1 MSRTQNLLFAALL
14 LSSVTAFA
22 ADTPDPSKGEEVLPP
37 GSFEGVPPSTPPPAA
52 QLPPDA
58 TGQSGVNPDVPPAT
72 SPGEEN
78 KGKPAVSPDA
88 AAQPKAE
95 GSNTNVPATSPGE
108 ENKGKPP
115 VAPQ

>member
-14 LSSVTAFA
+14 MSSATAFA

-58 TGQSGVNPDVPPAT
+58 KGQSGVNPDAPPAT

-78 KGKPAVSPDA
+78 KGKP
-88 AAQPKAE
+88 K
-95 GSNTNVPATSPGE
+95 
-108 ENKGKPP
+108 
-115 VAPQ
+115 VAPAGDPTVTEKEPKSPFCNQPRRRG

>member
-58 TGQSGVNPDVPPAT
+58 TGQSGVNPDAT
-72 SPGEEN
+72 PRYLPRRGEQ
-78 KGKPAVSPDA
+78 GQTGRFAGRSRS
-88 AAQPKAE
+88 AE
-95 GSNTNVPATSPGE
+95 GRRKQHERSRYLSRRGE
-108 ENKGKPP
+108 
-115 VAPQ
+115 